1 MKFWSILLSLFE
13 SSGMLGDMPEITRH
27 VRDPSATGRYS
38 RGRAQ
43 PGGIVIAIGTEAFHV
58 ATSEGAPA
66 TEAPFAVVSTPHG
79 EQFWPAFT
87 CTALHDGLCVGPSPP
102 AEPTPIQPLP
112 PRKSQENCMLY
123 HFTNTQLISAV
134 VVLIFLVFVAVVGFV
149 HRRATRTRAFRN
161 RFGSEYDRAVLEH
174 GSSRKAEAK
183 LADREARM
191 DALKIRELG
200 AANRERFVAEWQ
212 TVQSRFVDHPK
223 AAVTEADDLI
233 AALLEARGYPQVNF
247 EQRAA
252 DVSVHYP
259 RVMEDYRR
267 AHSIA
272 VRLGQVEATTEEQRT
287 AMIQYRAIFDDLLQ
301 APDSVATRTA
311 A

>member
-1 MKFWSILLSLFE
+1 
-13 SSGMLGDMPEITRH
+13 
-27 VRDPSATGRYS
+27 
-38 RGRAQ
+38 
-43 PGGIVIAIGTEAFHV
+43 
-58 ATSEGAPA
+58 
-66 TEAPFAVVSTPHG
+66 
-79 EQFWPAFT
+79 
-87 CTALHDGLCVGPSPP
+87 
-102 AEPTPIQPLP
+102 
-112 PRKSQENCMLY
+112 MLY